1 MTEEYLK
8 EYKKMKRII
17 IALLLMICGIG
28 VYGCGSSEEKQ
39 IIQGSCSE
47 NDYIW
52 DGNLIKGLS
61 DEGAKKKVLIIPKRC
76 EGFEEKIFAARENTV
91 KKVSFESD
99 KDIPLGG
106 VFSCT
111 SSIEQVILPRELA
124 MIGAFE
130 FWNSSGIKTLTIPSN
145 VLIIDEY
152 AFKGMTSLQEIVF
165 EGEITEIRDHA
176 FEDCYMLKK
185 IVLPDSVV
193 VIGESAFSN
202 CRALKKVILPTGLT
216 EVGEYAFY
224 GCDKLKKI
232 VVPEEM
238 TLSSY
243 DATSIGQVKMFTI
256 EKEVPTVRVVKDS
269 WADQHF
275 QDVFGKFKKKYQ

>member
-1 MTEEYLK
+1 
-8 EYKKMKRII
+8 MKRLL
-17 IALLLMICGIG
+17 IALLLIICGIG
-28 VYGCGSSEEKQ
+28 LYGCGNTEEEQ

-47 NDYIW
+47 KDYIW

-61 DEGAKKKVLIIPKRC
+61 DEGVQKKSLIIPERC
-76 EGFEEKIFAARENTV
+76 EGFEEKIFAARENKV

-106 VFSCT
+106 VFSCA
-111 SSIEQVILPRELA
+111 SGIEQVILPKELT
-124 MIGAFE
+124 MVGVFE

-152 AFKGMTSLQEIVF
+152 AFKGMTSLQKMIF

-176 FEDCYMLKK
+176 FEDCYMLQK
-185 IVLPDSVV
+185 IVLPDSVA

-202 CRALKKVILPTGLT
+202 CRELKKVTLPAGLT

-224 GCDKLKKI
+224 GCEKVKKI

-238 TLSSY
+238 ILSSY
-243 DATSIGQVKMFTI
+243 EATSLGKIKMFTI
-256 EKEVPTVRVVKDS
+256 EKEVPTVRVEKGS
-269 WADQHF
+269 WADRHF